1 MRHQLFTVSRVYH
14 VSVHLMH
21 TAYRYVIGTESVCV
35 DSHKHSQ
42 TKSRNWSSVNSLL
55 MGVST
60 LQLALLAFVTAPATT
75 WLAGTSWPRSSCGPF
90 ASSEEIARCRP
101 AFMMGKKTTW
111 SIGNARKKGKGGPQ
125 SARQS
130 AAGSTATGF
139 GSSAGPA
146 KGFGI
151 TKEKLA
157 KALGEM
163 TVAEAVAYLSG
174 PEPKRA
180 GISDEVAAALCAQ
193 IVDAAEAA
201 KRTLAGNPATQP
213 AMLGPEDDSAEALRT
228 WREYCKQ
235 ALETAEEMDRNGAV
249 GIEPPADDFMSRL
262 QAAATDDIPLFK
274 PRVDAPGATVSD
286 ADGAPRPVASPPQGF
301 EWGQT
306 L

>member
-1 MRHQLFTVSRVYH
+1 MFT
-14 VSVHLMH
+14 H
-21 TAYRYVIGTESVCV
+21 TH
-35 DSHKHSQ
+35 SHK
-42 TKSRNWSSVNSLL
+42 KSRLLSS
-55 MGVST
+55 MRPPT
-60 LQLALLAFVTAPATT
+60 LQLALLAIVTAPATA

-125 SARQS
+125 SARQT
-130 AAGSTATGF
+130 AASSTATGF
-139 GSSAGPA
+139 GSSAGTA

-163 TVAEAVAYLSG
+163 TVAEAVEYLSG

-180 GISDEVAAALCAQ
+180 GISDEVAAALRTQ

-201 KRTLAGNPATQP
+201 KRTLAENPATQP
-213 AMLGPEDDSAEALRT
+213 AMSGPEDDSAEALRK

-235 ALETAEEMDRNGAV
+235 ALASAEEMDRNGAV

-286 ADGAPRPVASPPQGF
+286 ADGAPAAASPPQGF

>member
-1 MRHQLFTVSRVYH
+1 
-14 VSVHLMH
+14 MH
-21 TAYRYVIGTESVCV
+21 TGKEFGRTLCEMFTHTH
-35 DSHKHSQ
+35 SHQ
-42 TKSRNWSSVNSLL
+42 KSRLLSS
-55 MGVST
+55 MRPPT
-60 LQLALLAFVTAPATT
+60 LQLALLAIVTAPATA

-125 SARQS
+125 SARQT
-130 AAGSTATGF
+130 AASSTATGF
-139 GSSAGPA
+139 GSSAGTA

-163 TVAEAVAYLSG
+163 TVAEAVEYLSG

-180 GISDEVAAALCAQ
+180 GISDEVAAALRTQ

-201 KRTLAGNPATQP
+201 KRTLAENPATQP
-213 AMLGPEDDSAEALRT
+213 AMSGPEDDSAEALRK

-235 ALETAEEMDRNGAV
+235 ALASAEEMDRNGAV

-274 PRVDAPGATVSD
+274 PRVDAPGATVGD
-286 ADGAPRPVASPPQGF
+286 ADGAPAAASPPQGF